1 MNPAILFFVKHPT
14 PGKVKT
20 RLAARV
26 GAEQASA
33 IYQKLAEKV
42 CELLPHDAQI
52 FVAFDPP
59 EKRSEV
65 EDWIG
70 PLLGD
75 EREASGLAPK
85 FIAQSD
91 GDLGRRIALGFDE
104 VFAAGHDRAA
114 VIGSDCIDIETNFF
128 ETAWCALE
136 GHDCVIGP
144 AMDGGYY
151 LLALRRPCPGMFEKI
166 TWSSDSTLLE
176 TLQRARELGL
186 NVFLLPLKSDVD
198 TERDWLSVRA
208 RFEM

>member
-1 MNPAILFFVKHPT
+1 MLPESTLNLIAATPDPALQPDPK
-14 PGKVKT
+14 KS
-20 RLAARV
+20 RAAIKRCC
-26 GAEQASA
+26 AAWQRAYNASLQGTQRTG
-33 IYQKLAEKV
+33 I
-42 CELLPHDAQI
+42 
-52 FVAFDPP
+52 
-59 EKRSEV
+59 
-65 EDWIG
+65 
-70 PLLGD
+70 
-75 EREASGLAPK
+75 
-85 FIAQSD
+85 
-91 GDLGRRIALGFDE
+91 DE